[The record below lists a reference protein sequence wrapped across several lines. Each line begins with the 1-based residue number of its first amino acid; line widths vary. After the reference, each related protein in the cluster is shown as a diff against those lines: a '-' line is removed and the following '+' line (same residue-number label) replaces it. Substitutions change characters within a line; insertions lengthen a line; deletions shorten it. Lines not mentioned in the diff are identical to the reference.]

1 MVARCSRQTARPMQ
15 EKTRTGV
22 LCPLE
27 AHEYAG
33 KADAVRFEEF
43 VQASA
48 AIGSD

>member
-1 MVARCSRQTARPMQ
+1 MVARCARQEAEPMQ
-15 EKTRTGV
+15 EKARTGV

-43 VQASA
+43 VQAFA
-48 AIGSD
+48 AVGCD